1 MNILEHLILNDLA
14 ESNPLKFAK
23 PGDCVYNRA
32 YTIQKRGDAIMN
44 YKIAVVPGDGIGPEV
59 IEQALRVLDKIGE
72 TYDHTFE
79 YTKVLAGGAAI
90 DATGG
95 CLPQETIDVCK
106 SSDAVLLGA
115 VGGWKWDTLPGDE
128 RPERALLGLR
138 KELGLFANLRPAI
151 LFEDLAQACPLK
163 PEIISG
169 GLDLV
174 VVRELTG
181 GIYFGE
187 KGFKETDLGPAAY
200 DVELY
205 AEEEV
210 RRIAVVAFD
219 MAMKRGKKVT
229 SVDKAN
235 VLESSRLWR
244 RVVAEVAKDYPEV
257 ELNNLYVDNTAM
269 QMVLNPKQF
278 DVIVTSNIFGDILSD
293 EASQITGSIGMLPSA
308 SLAKGNF
315 GMYEPVHGSAPDIAG
330 QNKAN
335 PMATILSAAM
345 MLRYTFGLSQEA
357 NAIEKSVKN
366 VLAAGYRTP
375 DLMANGGKEIG
386 TKEAGDLIV
395 DFIV

>member
-1 MNILEHLILNDLA
+1 
-14 ESNPLKFAK
+14 
-23 PGDCVYNRA
+23 
-32 YTIQKRGDAIMN
+32 MN

-59 IEQALRVLDKIGE
+59 IRQALRVLDRIGE
-72 TYDHTFE
+72 KYNHQFE
-79 YTKVLAGGAAI
+79 YTEVLAGGAAI

-95 CLPQETIDVCK
+95 CLPAETVEVCK
-106 SSDAVLLGA
+106 ASDAVMLGA
-115 VGGWKWDTLPGDE
+115 VGGWKWDTLPGDQ

-151 LFEDLAQACPLK
+151 LFDELSQACPLK
-163 PEIISG
+163 PEITAG
-169 GLDLV
+169 GLDIV

-187 KGFKETDLGPAAY
+187 KGFKDTDLGPAAY
-200 DVELY
+200 DVEQY

-210 RRIAVVAFD
+210 RRIAIVAFD
-219 MAMKRGKKVT
+219 MAMKRNKKVT

-244 RVVAEVAKDYPEV
+244 KVVAEVAKDYPDV
-257 ELNNLYVDNTAM
+257 ELNNLYIDNAAM
-269 QMVLNPKQF
+269 QMILNPKQF

-330 QNKAN
+330 QDKAN

-345 MLRYTFGLSQEA
+345 MLRYTFGLSDEA
-357 NAIEKSVKN
+357 NDIEAAVKK
-366 VLAAGYRTP
+366 VLADGYRTP
-375 DLMANGGKEIG
+375 DLMTNGGKQIG
-386 TKEAGDLIV
+386 TKEAGDRILAAI
-395 DFIV
+395 